1 MTTMGAKKH
10 SVSLKKQMLNQHLNQ
25 QLMVAGGG
33 GGSQQ
38 NFVTQQ
44 SRSAIGGGGP
54 GPGCAGGAAS
64 AHSSL
69 SNKRRKQS
77 ERGVSHN
84 SCSSSTPAVNNN
96 NNNNHRNICQSA
108 SKAKAFPSKPGRA
121 SGNVLKTLSF
131 ERNGGGGSKA
141 GRRGS
146 KHLHHGSGSTST
158 TAAAAAANAA
168 AMLQSVHPY
177 TVMAMPLHSI
187 SQNNLKETVL
197 AKIGGG
203 APGNTSSTAAIA
215 TKKSSNRHSIGSNND
230 PTASLTKM
238 PKAFVKSHQT
248 LQTSSNVSQFR
259 TSHIMQSQ
267 PRAHL

>member
-1 MTTMGAKKH
+1 MT
-10 SVSLKKQMLNQHLNQ
+10 
-25 QLMVAGGG
+25 
-33 GGSQQ
+33 
-38 NFVTQQ
+38 Q
-44 SRSAIGGGGP
+44 SRSAIGGGG

-96 NNNNHRNICQSA
+96 NNHRNISQSA
-108 SKAKAFPSKPGRA
+108 SKAKQFPSKPGRA

-131 ERNGGGGSKA
+131 ERNGGNSSKA
-141 GRRGS
+141 AGGRRGS
-146 KHLHHGSGSTST
+146 KHHHHGSGSTT
-158 TAAAAAANAA
+158 TTNAANAA

-203 APGNTSSTAAIA
+203 APCNTSSTAAIA

-238 PKAFVKSHQT
+238 PKAFVKSH
-248 LQTSSNVSQFR
+248 
-259 TSHIMQSQ
+259 
-267 PRAHL
+267 